1 MGKITIIYSDSHI
14 KVENLNKLGFV
25 LTSGTLAHLELGS
38 HCQA

>member
-1 MGKITIIYSDSHI
+1 MGKIIIILTVTI
-14 KVENLNKLGFV
+14 KVENLTKLGFV